1 MFIYYKMFILCKLRD
16 WFLSFLKNK
25 TDINNNGIGDRDE
38 FVDIIKKYLEED
50 DNKKIMKKKINE
62 LLK

>member
-1 MFIYYKMFILCKLRD
+1 MFILCKLRN

-25 TDINNNGIGDRDE
+25 TDINNNGIKDRDE

>member
-1 MFIYYKMFILCKLRD
+1 MFILCKLRD
-16 WFLSFLKNK
+16 WVFSFLKNK

>member
-1 MFIYYKMFILCKLRD
+1 MFILCKLKN

-50 DNKKIMKKKINE
+50 DNKKIIKKKINE